1 MKLMETNKF
10 SVLKGAVQEI
20 IDLISKNE
28 IALANLNLSAASE
41 LLDEILDNCEAD
53 EDLIELSKFQ
63 VLLNQ
68 LFIKIKAFN

>member
-28 IALANLNLSAASE
+28 IALANLNLSATSE